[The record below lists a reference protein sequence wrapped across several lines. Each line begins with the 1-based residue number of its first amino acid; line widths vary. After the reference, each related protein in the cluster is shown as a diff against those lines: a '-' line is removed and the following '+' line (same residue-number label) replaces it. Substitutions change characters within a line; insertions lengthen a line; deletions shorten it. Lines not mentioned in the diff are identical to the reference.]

1 MHGYDY
7 CLAEILEAYAHE
19 KGWDLLRA
27 LMEYECDAE
36 FRRCIVELIH
46 NKATGHNEY
55 RVSLVPWQNV
65 GESREL
71 AHRSF

>member
-1 MHGYDY
+1 
-7 CLAEILEAYAHE
+7 
-19 KGWDLLRA
+19 
-27 LMEYECDAE
+27 MEYECDAE